1 MLCTSTYV
9 TAASLTCSEISEFV
23 RRNYIVD
30 VALSQFSFLIKCE
43 GATILKNDDVKRK
56 LYQHRSEELVRQSV
70 PFLLVMIPCPVN
82 ATPKTSAYKI
92 AVRGRA
98 PLDTAPCPGRVSPL
112 EEMIRR
118 YADKPI
124 R

>member
-1 MLCTSTYV
+1 M
-9 TAASLTCSEISEFV
+9 
-23 RRNYIVD
+23 
-30 VALSQFSFLIKCE
+30 
-43 GATILKNDDVKRK
+43 
-56 LYQHRSEELVRQSV
+56 RQSV

-92 AVRGRA
+92 AARGRA

-124 R
+124 RQCRKPEIRMSFDSLWEAYDFL